1 MNKKIK
7 ELAEQ
12 ATRRYDRLGFEI
24 PFAQPDLEEF
34 AELIVRDI
42 QAILTDAELLYI
54 HSQETDF
61 RSKSQTDG
69 AVAAIQYISNKIK
82 QRFGE

>member
-1 MNKKIK
+1 MNERIRELITPKLK
-7 ELAEQ
+7 EWGGDSDDNFSE
-12 ATRRYDRLGFEI
+12 E
-24 PFAQPDLEEF
+24 LEEF

-61 RSKSQTDG
+61 RSKSETDG